1 MPNIYITS
9 TEHYAGKTFISA
21 GIAATMQ
28 SLGYATSYYKP
39 IQTSCIEK
47 NGFKQSP
54 DIAYMKTI
62 DPYINTYY
70 TYLFKEDSEPLISA
84 EIENEP
90 IDVDLIARDYK
101 KINSNSDC
109 TVIDGNGGLLN
120 PLAPNI
126 QTIDLIKQISV
137 PVLIVVKP
145 NNDSVNSALMTIQA
159 AQEKNVPVR
168 GVIINAISEAC
179 SKNLL
184 TSIPRIIEEYTNV
197 KILGLIPK
205 LNQKILP
212 EDIIQSILNGI
223 DIESVFDVKIEKL
236 DIN

>member
-9 TEHYAGKTFISA
+9 SERYAGKTFISA

-39 IQTSCIEK
+39 IQTCSIEK

-70 TYLFKEDSEPLISA
+70 TYLFKDDSEPLISA
-84 EIENEP
+84 EIENEQ
-90 IDVDLIARDYK
+90 IDIEIINREFK
-101 KINSNSDC
+101 KISSGSDC
-109 TVIDGNGGLLN
+109 TVIDGNGGLLS
-120 PLAPNI
+120 PLAPNT
-126 QTIDLIKQISV
+126 QTIDLVKHLGTQ
-137 PVLIVVKP
+137 VLIVTKP
-145 NNDSVNSALMTIQA
+145 TNNSINSTLLTIEA
-159 AQEKNVPVR
+159 AQVKNIPVR
-168 GVIINAISEAC
+168 GVIINAINDDC
-179 SKNLL
+179 SKSLL

-205 LNQKILP
+205 LSQKALP
-212 EDIIQSILNGI
+212 EDIISSVLNGI
-223 DIESVFDVKIEKL
+223 DIESVFGVKIEKL
-236 DIN
+236 DLN